1 MPSESVNTNTVE
13 PEVHSVLP
21 ATIRSRLRWCDVGYG
36 IVSPVAMLL
45 ESSKSPVGTANG
57 GAGAKGV
64 SSHADDRLDEGANV
78 SKEMQVMSTQKGSD
92 GKHGQEQQQAQ
103 NATSTIPHVI
113 TDYAVPHTHLELGRT
128 VACASYPY
136 PDPYYGGIVTAYG
149 TQALV
154 HPQIL
159 GVHHSRMPLP
169 FEMAEEPVYV
179 NAKQYHGIL
188 RRRQLRAKAELEKK
202 LIRGRKPYLHESR
215 HQHAMRRARGS
226 GGRFLNTKKL
236 NSIAANPNPNP
247 NPEKV

>member
-202 LIRGRKPYLHESR
+202 LIRGRK
-215 HQHAMRRARGS
+215 
-226 GGRFLNTKKL
+226 
-236 NSIAANPNPNP
+236 
-247 NPEKV
+247 V